1 MPLARFIAFHDFPE
15 SDPPRS
21 LAPRFAVVMAHGPAG
36 VVLVFNRYRKV
47 WELPGGMIDPGES
60 ARDCARRELAEEAEC
75 AAGALDWLGIVEVD
89 DGRRHCGAVF
99 AGRVATVPARV
110 SNAEIDGIAVWT
122 PRSAPQPLGHAD
134 RALLERLSGQWS
146 PGDPSQRP

>member
-1 MPLARFIAFHDFPE
+1 MPLSRFIAFHELPE
-15 SDPPRS
+15 SDPPRA
-21 LAPRFAVVMAHGPAG
+21 LAPAFAVVMARAPTG

-60 ARDCARRELAEEAEC
+60 ARDCAHRELVEEAEC

-99 AGRVATVPARV
+99 AGDVAAVPTRV
-110 SNAEIDGIAVWT
+110 SNAEIDGIVLWT
-122 PRSAPQPLGHAD
+122 PQWAPQPLGHAD
-134 RALLERLSGQWS
+134 RALLERLSGGRLRGN
-146 PGDPSQRP
+146 PPQRP